1 MRSESHRDR
10 TTTWGKT
17 VRKETFKKR
26 KRNYNLPT
34 ENLHTDKSLFTVDE
48 QNQMIKWFG
57 L

>member
-1 MRSESHRDR
+1 MRSESDRDR

-17 VRKETFKKR
+17 VRKKTFKKR

-34 ENLHTDKSLFTVDE
+34 KNVHTDKSLFTVDE